1 MWELFGAKVRMASG
15 GENSQ
20 PGDTKEME
28 TFIYAEFCSVQSHF
42 SRGDQQCLC
51 LFIYNCIMM
60 QQLC

>member
-1 MWELFGAKVRMASG
+1 MWELFGAKVCIASG

-42 SRGDQQCLC
+42 
-51 LFIYNCIMM
+51 
-60 QQLC
+60 